1 MRGVLALS
9 ERFLGTEHADTLAIR
24 GRLAALVGSGR
35 RDAERAETGMGPGT
49 RGLAEDGLQ
58 PVLPVM
64 DSVQALAETAGALI
78 TAETITTTSGVLEAL
93 WRELPSLLALQE
105 LRLHSNAL
113 NGLQSTHFSTLGS
126 LKSLFLNNNRLSV
139 RAWGAHR
146 TTQLPSW
153 EVDRLPI
160 L

>member
-1 MRGVLALS
+1 MRLQ
-9 ERFLGTEHADTLAIR
+9 FLDLDHNEMPSMPNSIFHPL
-24 GRLAALVGSGR
+24 
-35 RDAERAETGMGPGT
+35 
-49 RGLAEDGLQ
+49 
-58 PVLPVM
+58 
-64 DSVQALAETAGALI
+64 
-78 TAETITTTSGVLEAL
+78 TS
-93 WRELPSLLALQE
+93 LQE

-153 EVDRLPI
+153 EVDRLPV